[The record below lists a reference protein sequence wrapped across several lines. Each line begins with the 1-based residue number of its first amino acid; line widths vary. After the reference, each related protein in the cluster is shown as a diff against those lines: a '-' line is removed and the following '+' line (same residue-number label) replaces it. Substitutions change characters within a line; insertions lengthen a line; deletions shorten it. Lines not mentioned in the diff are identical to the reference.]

1 MVLVASRWRV
11 RPQRLEGDEDDMT
24 RMVEED
30 LEDRVGGRPQLRPQ
44 DTEYIGGI
52 SINRKIWRK
61 GQSIK

>member
-11 RPQRLEGDEDDMT
+11 RPQRLEGEEDDMT

-44 DTEYIGGI
+44 DTEYIGGR
-52 SINRKIWRK
+52 ST
-61 GQSIK
+61 

>member
-11 RPQRLEGDEDDMT
+11 RPQRLEGEEDDMT

-44 DTEYIGGI
+44 DTEYIGGTSTNI
-52 SINRKIWRK
+52 KIWRK
-61 GQSIK
+61 RPSNK